1 MTFDKFFC
9 ATEVL
14 KFVYRA
20 FDLRK
25 WTSGEHQNLSNI
37 NGENIYISKTKL
49 METEIVSEM
58 LTICT

>member
-9 ATEVL
+9 ATDVL

-25 WTSGEHQNLSNI
+25 WTSGEQQNLSND
-37 NGENIYISKTKL
+37 EKKYILKTKL

>member
-20 FDLRK
+20 LDLRK
-25 WTSGEHQNLSNI
+25 WTSGEHQNLSN
-37 NGENIYISKTKL
+37 GEKKYILKTKF

>member
-25 WTSGEHQNLSNI
+25 WTSGEHQNLSN
-37 NGENIYISKTKL
+37 GEKIYILKTKRL
-49 METEIVSEM
+49 MEMEIVSEM